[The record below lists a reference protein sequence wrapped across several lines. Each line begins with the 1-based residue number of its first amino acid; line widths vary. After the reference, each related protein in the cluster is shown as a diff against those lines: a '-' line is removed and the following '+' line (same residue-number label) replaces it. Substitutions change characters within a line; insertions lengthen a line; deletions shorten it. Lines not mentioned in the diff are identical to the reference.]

1 MSLSFRCKE
10 ATALFALMC
19 FGGLSVAFSRTNKN
33 TDEPNF
39 VAFLYLLIQLLRLSQ
54 NAIKSAD
61 FLNTNKIKY
70 MVIKHLDITERGESE
85 LFFSVPLRLIRYTD
99 VPLRYFRMNLFF
111 CLSFQIHKERLFLII
126 LSLIKLF

>member
-1 MSLSFRCKE
+1 
-10 ATALFALMC
+10 
-19 FGGLSVAFSRTNKN
+19 
-33 TDEPNF
+33 
-39 VAFLYLLIQLLRLSQ
+39 
-54 NAIKSAD
+54 
-61 FLNTNKIKY
+61 